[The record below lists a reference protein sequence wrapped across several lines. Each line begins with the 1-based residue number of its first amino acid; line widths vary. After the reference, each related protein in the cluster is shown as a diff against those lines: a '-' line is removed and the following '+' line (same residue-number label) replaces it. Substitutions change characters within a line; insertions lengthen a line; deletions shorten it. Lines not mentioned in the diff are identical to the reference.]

1 MVKAGMVVL
10 YKDSSKRGVER
21 LGVVRVS
28 YTVQSSLNKEDEG
41 KVLYA
46 VLNPEEDRIRIPDII
61 GESDIIKVYGI
72 VDWKGVNTDE

>member
-10 YKDSSKRGVER
+10 YKDSSKREVEK

-28 YTVQSSLNKEDEG
+28 YTIQSSLDKEEEG
-41 KVLYA
+41 KVIYG
-46 VLNPEEDRIRIPDII
+46 VLTPGTDGIPEIIR
-61 GESDIIKVYGI
+61 ESNIIKVYGI

>member
-10 YKDSSKRGVER
+10 YKDSSKREVEK

-28 YTVQSSLNKEDEG
+28 YTIQSSLDKEEEG

-46 VLNPEEDRIRIPDII
+46 VLNQEEDIIPNII
-61 GESDIIKVYGI
+61 GESNIIKVYGI